1 MCRRKFWLIRWN
13 ANWQKLKTIWGQKIA
28 KEIKLKRNKVEM
40 KHTRYEYQYKSH
52 IGERPKNIYEAN

>member
-1 MCRRKFWLIRWN
+1 MTDS
-13 ANWQKLKTIWGQKIA
+13 LKCQLAKAQNYFGQKIA

-40 KHTRYEYQYKSH
+40 KHTRHEYQYKSH